1 MNDFVR
7 AINFMVILF
16 LPLNGQS
23 VTVQVYPNI
32 LFVLTDDQPYDMLG
46 FMGRYNFLDTSIIV
60 QFRIRGEI
68 NNFINN
74 SSYQKIRKKFM
85 SQLDE
90 LKKEFGYTL
99 NRVWR
104 LKKLG
109 IKEEILSSYLL
120 NISEI
125 YE

>member
-1 MNDFVR
+1 
-7 AINFMVILF
+7 MVILF